1 MTFQCRCSKARKKI
15 TDAKVR
21 ITKIDDEITG
31 MEVGEMRLVSSQIY
45 AIYARAVQLEL
56 ESRKQKR
63 GGRPR

>member
-1 MTFQCRCSKARKKI
+1 MTFQCRCSKARKTI

-45 AIYARAVQLEL
+45 ARAVQLEL